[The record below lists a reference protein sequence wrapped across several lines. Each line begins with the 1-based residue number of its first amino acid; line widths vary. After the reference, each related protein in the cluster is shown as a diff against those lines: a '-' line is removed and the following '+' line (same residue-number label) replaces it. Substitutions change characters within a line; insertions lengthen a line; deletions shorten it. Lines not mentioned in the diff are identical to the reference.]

1 MSLRDRILEKLSKI
15 PSNKELYKKCPYS
28 VSKIVELCKAEFDK
42 EKMANH
48 CFNKYYNDVSSVYYQ
63 KTVEDILKMWE
74 TKSNLG
80 KSSGISLDD
89 FIGSV
94 LNGDLEQQNRLYEGC
109 TDEKIK
115 SKFDTFKALYE
126 KEFLANGFEFVCRE
140 GVLYDDKHKWKG
152 RYDAIFIKANTI
164 ILIDWKNN
172 EKITTDNVYQNMRGA
187 MYRYPS
193 SDLNGYTIQL
203 YLYKYA
209 LRKIFGFED
218 VDIKTIICRIG
229 AGEYE
234 FFPPQ
239 IEYSDE
245 LVECILEYAI
255 KELDKKDK

>member
-1 MSLRDRILEKLSKI
+1 MNLRERILENLSKI

-126 KEFLANGFEFVCRE
+126 KEFLSNGFEFVSRE

-152 RYDAIFIKANTI
+152 RYDAIFVKCNTI

-218 VDIKTIICRIG
+218 VDIKTIICRVG

-234 FFPPQ
+234 FFTPQ